1 MARAVVITGGNRG
14 AVAGRLE
21 RAAALLE
28 ERAGGVTARSSVCR
42 SRAWGFEAEEEFL
55 NQVVVVQTEREP
67 SALLDILQAIEREL
81 GRDRR
86 EEAREKAASGQR
98 YASRPIDIDL
108 LLYDRRVIGTERLQV
123 PHPRMGERTFV
134 LRPLCEVMGS
144 ERHPVTGERF
154 DEMLAKAEKAEK
166 AATEERAE
174 RDKRR
179 NKKA

>member
-1 MARAVVITGGNRG
+1 MVRAVVITGGNRG

-28 ERAGGVTARSSVCR
+28 ERAGQVTARSSVLR

-55 NQVVVVQTEREP
+55 NQVVVLQTGLEP
-67 SALLDILQAIEREL
+67 LELLDILQAIEREL

-108 LLYDRRVIGTERLQV
+108 LLYGDRVIDTERLRV
-123 PHPRMGERTFV
+123 PHPRMRERTFV

-144 ERHPVTGERF
+144 ERHPVTGERY
-154 DEMLAKAEKAEK
+154 DALLEAAEQREK
-166 AATEERAE
+166 MENEA
-174 RDKRR
+174 
-179 NKKA
+179 